1 MRRPRNRR
9 RKNCHPRTNPSKEDR
24 KTMRT
29 KKQIQASLL
38 LLVFACSPTVCRAD
52 MTLALNKTFVNKIK
66 NKVTVVTNL
75 NVDIHPNTP
84 HAIKSSGDDGDIH
97 MAGRDNV

>member
-1 MRRPRNRR
+1 
-9 RKNCHPRTNPSKEDR
+9 
-24 KTMRT
+24 
-29 KKQIQASLL
+29 
-38 LLVFACSPTVCRAD
+38 

-97 MAGRDNV
+97 MAGRDNVFRLPLVAEIINARLEALAMQALKQSSPDQPINVAGV